1 MTNADMLHD
10 LYVGEQWLTDKVK
23 TWKVKYFHALRVIR
37 IGKNN
42 NEVCDVWN
50 DGQRLTKE

>member
-1 MTNADMLHD
+1 MLHD